1 MKLSRLILSL
11 LIISFSAAGCI
22 DLASNNDSYKVE
34 ARKNHKYS
42 KGEVY
47 AMRGGLGGVFSIGMN
62 RLEDKFEKEYHIH
75 SYSTVWYK
83 SYALSKF
90 IIENYK
96 SKDINGPIIL
106 VGQSL
111 GANDQIKV
119 AEALNQAHIPV
130 ALLITVDAVSPKR
143 VPPNVA
149 AVLNIYKPSYVP
161 MFSGQ
166 LVQAV
171 DPTKTHVENF
181 NITKS
186 LDVYVNHFTIV
197 MSKEIQQIM
206 IDRILAILKAANKKG
221 SL

>member
-1 MKLSRLILSL
+1 MKYTRFILSL
-11 LIISFSAAGCI
+11 FILSSALTGCI
-22 DLASNNDSYKVE
+22 DLASNNDSYKQE
-34 ARKNHKYS
+34 ARKKHRYL

-62 RLEDKFEKEYHIH
+62 RLEDKFEKEYRIH

-90 IIENYK
+90 IASNYK
-96 SKDINGPIIL
+96 SKETNGPIIL
-106 VGQSL
+106 VGHSL

-119 AEALNQAHIPV
+119 AESLNQAHIPV

-149 AVLNIYKPSYVP
+149 QVLNIYKPSYVP

-166 LVQAV
+166 LIEAV

-181 NITKS
+181 NISKS
-186 LDVYVNHFTIV
+186 LDIYVNHFTIV
-197 MSKEIQQIM
+197 MSPDIQKIM
-206 IDRILAILKAANKKG
+206 IDRILEQLKVANKKG